1 MRLMKYY
8 YCCCCCC
15 QFNDI
20 KHEERHRLRI
30 NPSTVI
36 RYLREMWKNL
46 RPHGHRQMGL
56 AQRDR
61 GAGHYLTAP
70 ITLRAHTNSLE
81 ADSQC
86 WTKSCVNLI
95 RIQILLSFLSIKSKR
110 CCRLSSNF
118 VVDVADQKWE
128 PCMKPNLTCACRRPV
143 HRTPL
148 ASDLSLNMNTT
159 RYSTFLGN
167 SSPWRCTMT
176 SLIL

>member
-1 MRLMKYY
+1 MKYY
-8 YCCCCCC
+8 CCCCC

-128 PCMKPNLTCACRRPV
+128 PCMKPNQGGFRYFGIDTLTILLAFPAYRLN
-143 HRTPL
+143 PL
-148 ASDLSLNMNTT
+148 LAYRLDP
-159 RYSTFLGN
+159 F
-167 SSPWRCTMT
+167 PA
-176 SLIL
+176 